1 MTLILELHVTSLIF
15 GSVTLILGSLTLI
28 LGEVLTKNFRFW
40 ITIKLK
46 SSKILKVNYEWYYLG
61 DEGFHEGW

>member
-28 LGEVLTKNFRFW
+28 LGVLSLILGSINGPFGCVAKNSW
-40 ITIKLK
+40 L
-46 SSKILKVNYEWYYLG
+46 SK
-61 DEGFHEGW
+61 F